1 MLKRGFTL
9 AELIVVL
16 LAGLILAGAAVSF
29 IQKSGVQS
37 VESRNIS
44 SLDDPPQ
51 VQDVYPNCRI
61 EVVVYDGC
69 DYIFWGNVHSTLTHK
84 GNCRACLARTSVHMP
99 AEKPQTE
106 E

>member
-29 IQKSGVQS
+29 IQRSGVQS
-37 VESRNIS
+37 VESQHIG
-44 SLDDPPQ
+44 DPPR
-51 VQDVYPNCRI
+51 VQDVYPSCRV

-69 DYIFWGNVHSTLTHK
+69 DYILWGNVHSTLTHK